1 MATGVFSD
9 EELEGLR
16 SFPAIGK
23 DELIRYFTLTSAD
36 EAFLRKFL
44 RPQTVLGAAVQLCT
58 LPWLGFVPDEVP
70 AAPRAAVGRLARQL
84 GLPVEVLRGY
94 GVAREQTRTD
104 HLRQVVKYLGWRA
117 AKLLELKELDE
128 FLLARA
134 MEHDSPSLL
143 FRLGCE
149 YLRSAKVIRPGV
161 VTLLEKVGTARQAAE
176 RETHARVAHLLTGER
191 AQGLDGLL
199 LFDPKLQ
206 SSRLNWL
213 VTGPVQASPSSVGGE
228 VEKLRFLRGLDADT
242 LDLSVLP
249 AERRRHL
256 AQIGRR
262 LTTQALVR
270 REPNR
275 RHPILLTLLAQSAVD
290 VLDSVVQLFDQ
301 TLSGSESRAR
311 IKLRDELAERAKLSE
326 DRLSLLEEIL
336 PVLADAGI
344 PDEAVGTL
352 LRGEIGMSRLIA
364 ANAGATAR
372 LPKDHGHLRLLEGSY
387 TYIRQFAP
395 KVLQAVRFAGGT
407 EAKPLLEALEILR
420 ELNATGVR
428 HVPDNVPT
436 LFVPARWRGYL
447 DEAAAKGDAT
457 AYRHYWE
464 LCTLLALRD
473 GLRSGDVYVPG
484 SRRYDNPAAYLFTSA
499 QWDAHR
505 REFCRLVGRSPDASQ
520 ALPLVMDEL
529 DEALKDLEDTLKK
542 GDGPVRLDDDGELV
556 ISPLTAED
564 IPSEAQDLHAE
575 LEGMLPHVPIAS
587 LLVEM
592 DRHTGF
598 LDCFTHAGGK
608 QTRSPQLKRNLIACL
623 IGLSTNLGLY
633 GMASSCGIPYDVL
646 AWTAEW
652 YIREETL
659 REANICLVN
668 YHHQLPMTAMFGSGT
683 LSSSDGQR
691 FPTRGKSITARHL
704 NKYFVA
710 EGISTYTHVS
720 DQHST
725 FGTKVI
731 VATHREAHYV
741 LDEILGNATDLPI
754 TEHATDT
761 HGVTLVNF
769 ALFDLV
775 GKQLSPRIRDLG
787 KITLYRMGVKS
798 DYEEHFPTAGPL
810 LTKKANLDLIAA
822 HWDDLL
828 RLAASLK
835 YGHATASLIV
845 GKLSASSRQNAL
857 AAALKEY
864 GAIRRTVYAAKYLS
878 DESYRRKIARQLNKG
893 ESIHALRRQLHYAR
907 EGKVTRRQPAQQNE
921 QAWCLTIATNA
932 VICWHTEY
940 MGLAVAE
947 LRGAGREVDAEV
959 LTHISPARSS
969 AVNYYGSITVDYDRE
984 LAQLDEHGHRPLRAV
999 GDSADPAGEAPE
1011 PR

>member
-1 MATGVFSD
+1 MATRVFSD

-16 SFPAIGK
+16 SFPAIGR
-23 DELIRYFTLTSAD
+23 DELIRYFTLTPAD
-36 EAFLRKFL
+36 EAFLRKF
-44 RPQTVLGAAVQLCT
+44 RRSQNVLGAAVQLSA
-58 LPWLGFVPDEVP
+58 LPWLGFVPDDVP
-70 AAPRAAVGRLARQL
+70 AAPPAAVGRLARQL
-84 GLPVEVLRGY
+84 GLAAGDLAGY
-94 GVAREQTRTD
+94 GEREQTRTD
-104 HLRQVVKYLGWRA
+104 HLKEIADYLGWKQPKA
-117 AKLLELKELDE
+117 IEHKELEE

-161 VTLLEKVGTARQAAE
+161 VLLLEKVASARTAAE
-176 RETHARVAHLLTGER
+176 QETHARVAHLLTDKR
-191 AQGLDGLL
+191 ALGLDNLL
-199 LFDPKLQ
+199 VVDPALR
-206 SSRLNWL
+206 STRLHWL
-213 VTGPVQASPSSVGGE
+213 GTGPVQASPNSVGSE
-228 VEKLRFLRGLDADT
+228 VEKLVFLRGLDAHS
-242 LDLSVLP
+242 LDLSALP

-262 LTTQALVR
+262 LTAQALER
-270 REPNR
+270 REANR

-290 VLDSVVQLFDQ
+290 ALDSVVQLFDQ
-301 TLSGSESRAR
+301 TLSGSGSRAR
-311 IKLRDELAERAKLSE
+311 IKLRDQLAERAKLSE
-326 DRLSLLEEIL
+326 DRLTLLDEIL

-352 LRGEIGMSRLIA
+352 LRGKIGMSRLIA
-364 ANAGATAR
+364 ANAGATVR

-395 KVLQAVRFAGGT
+395 KVLEKVRFKGGT
-407 EAKPLLEALEILR
+407 EAEPLVKALEILR
-420 ELNATGVR
+420 ELNASGAR
-428 HVPDNVPT
+428 NVPDEAPTSFVPT
-436 LFVPARWRGYL
+436 RWQGYL

-484 SRRYDNPAAYLFTSA
+484 SRRYDNPESYLFKPA
-499 QWDAHR
+499 QWENHR
-505 REFCRLVGRSPDASQ
+505 AEFCRLVGKSPDVSE

-529 DEALKDLEDTLKK
+529 DEALGDLEGVLKK
-542 GDGPVRLDDDGELV
+542 GDGPVRLNDAGELV

-564 IPSEAQDLHAE
+564 IPSEAEELHGE
-575 LEGMLPHVPIAS
+575 LERMLPNVPIAS

-608 QTRSPQLKRNLIACL
+608 QARSPQLKRNLIACL
-623 IGLSTNLGLY
+623 IGLSTNMGLH
-633 GMASSCGIPYDVL
+633 GMAASCGIPYDVL

-652 YIREETL
+652 YIREDTL

-668 YHHQLPMTAMFGSGT
+668 YHHKLPMTAMFGSGT

-704 NKYFVA
+704 NKYFVN

-769 ALFDLV
+769 GLFDLV

-787 KITLYRMGVKS
+787 KITLYRMGAKA
-798 DYEEHFPTAGPL
+798 DYEERFPKAGPL
-810 LTKKANLDLIAA
+810 LTKKANLDLVAA

-828 RLAASLK
+828 RLSGSLK

-864 GAIRRTVYAAKYLS
+864 GAIRRTIYAAKYLS
-878 DESYRRKIARQLNKG
+878 DPVYRRKIARQLNKG
-893 ESIHALRRQLHYAR
+893 ESLHSLRRQLHYAR
-907 EGKVTRRQPAQQNE
+907 EGKVTRRQPEQQNE
-921 QAWCLTIATNA
+921 QAWCLTVVTNA
-932 VICWHTEY
+932 VVCWHTEY
-940 MGLAVAE
+940 MGLAVGE
-947 LRGAGREVDAEV
+947 LRAGGREVDADV
-959 LTHISPARSS
+959 LAHISPARSS

-984 LAQLDEHGHRPLRAV
+984 LAQLDEKGHRPLRTV
-999 GDSADPAGEAPE
+999 NVDEPGAGL
-1011 PR
+1011 

>member
-1 MATGVFSD
+1 MTTKVFSD
-9 EELEGLR
+9 EELEALR
-16 SFPAIGK
+16 SFPPIGK
-23 DELIRYFTLTSAD
+23 DELIRFFTLTPAD

-58 LPWLGFVPDEVP
+58 LPWLGFVPDEVT
-70 AAPRAAVGRLARQL
+70 AAPPAAVGRVARQL
-84 GLPVEVLRGY
+84 GLPAEVLRGY
-94 GVAREQTRTD
+94 GASREQTRTD
-104 HLRQVVKYLGWRA
+104 HLRQVARYLGWRP
-117 AKLLELKELDE
+117 AKALEHKELEE

-149 YLRSAKVIRPGV
+149 YLRSVQVIRPGV
-161 VTLLEKVGTARQAAE
+161 VTLLEKVAGARQAAE
-176 RETHARVAHLLTGER
+176 AETYARVADLLSDETCR
-191 AQGLDGLL
+191 GLDSLL
-199 LFDPKLQ
+199 VVEPKMR
-206 SSRLNWL
+206 STRLHWM
-213 VTGPVQASPSSVGGE
+213 VTGPVQASPNSVKDE
-228 VEKLRFLRGLDADT
+228 VEKLLFLRGLGADV
-242 LDLSVLP
+242 LDLSALP
-249 AERRRHL
+249 AERRRYL

-262 LTTQALVR
+262 LTAQALVR

-326 DRLSLLEEIL
+326 DRLALLEEIL

-352 LRGEIGMSRLIA
+352 LRGKIGMSRLRTA
-364 ANAGATAR
+364 YAWATAR
-372 LPKDHGHLRLLEGSY
+372 LPRDHGHLRLLEGSY

-395 KVLQAVRFAGGT
+395 KVLEAVRFAGGT
-407 EAKPLLEALEILR
+407 EAKPLIEAVGILR
-420 ELNATGVR
+420 ELNATGAR
-428 HVPDNVPT
+428 NVPDTAPT
-436 LFVPARWRGYL
+436 LFVPARWQGYL

-464 LCTLLALRD
+464 LCVLLALRD

-484 SRRYDNPAAYLFTSA
+484 SRRYDNPAAYLFKPA
-499 QWDAHR
+499 QWQLHR
-505 REFCRLVGRSPDASQ
+505 AEFCRLVGKSPDASE
-520 ALPLVMDEL
+520 ALALVMDEL
-529 DEALKDLEDTLKK
+529 DAALGDLEGVLKR
-542 GDGPVRLDDDGELV
+542 GDGPVRLNEAGELV

-564 IPSEAQDLHAE
+564 IPSEAEELYAE
-575 LEGMLPHVPIAS
+575 LERMLPNVPIAS

-598 LDCFTHAGGK
+598 LDCFTHPGGK

-623 IGLSTNLGLY
+623 IGLSTNLGLH
-633 GMASSCGIPYDVL
+633 GMAASCGIPYDVL
-646 AWTAEW
+646 AWTTEW

-668 YHHQLPMTAMFGSGT
+668 YHHRLPMTGMFGSGT

-769 ALFDLV
+769 GLFDLV

-787 KITLYRMGVKS
+787 KITLYRMGGKA
-798 DYEEHFPTAGPL
+798 DYEERFPKAGPL
-810 LTKKANLDLIAA
+810 LTKKANLDLVAA

-828 RLAASLK
+828 RLAGSLK
-835 YGHATASLIV
+835 YGHATASLVV
-845 GKLSASSRQNAL
+845 GKLSASARQNAL

-878 DESYRRKIARQLNKG
+878 DEAYRRKIARQLNKG
-893 ESIHALRRQLHYAR
+893 ESLHSLRRQLHYAR
-907 EGKVTRRQPAQQNE
+907 EGKVTRRLPDQQNE
-921 QAWCLTIATNA
+921 QAWCLTVVTNA

-940 MGLAVAE
+940 MGLAVGE

-959 LTHISPARSS
+959 LAHISPARSS
-969 AVNYYGSITVDYDRE
+969 AVNYYGSITVDYERE
-984 LAQLDEHGHRPLRAV
+984 LAQLDEEGHRPLRTVATDEP
-999 GDSADPAGEAPE
+999 GAGL
-1011 PR
+1011 